1 MEEDRLYISTRVN
14 IAYYKSKPKMYV
26 SKINDE
32 IAATLSYTD
41 GRHNADIAFMGVDA
55 VENMIY
61 HLQCL
66 RFDMIKKA
74 NEE

>member
-14 IAYYKSKPKMYV
+14 IAYYKRKPQMYV

-32 IAATLSYTD
+32 VAGTLVYTD
-41 GRHNADIAFMGVDA
+41 GRHNSDIAFMGVDT